1 MKKEGTMRKGIIV
14 LATLTLF
21 MAGVKDLH
29 AYTYTY
35 HNKTCYL
42 IKVIVEVYNG
52 EDRANQVEP
61 NGSLSFSTDLLLKSW
76 KAEAFLD
83 NRWQQVLHL
92 TCDFLPGSH
101 AFSVYVNETTDP
113 GGTVSRNWYSTD
125 Q

>member
-1 MKKEGTMRKGIIV
+1 MKKDGAMRRGIIV
-14 LATLTLF
+14 LGTLTLF
-21 MAGVKDLH
+21 IVGMSDLC

-35 HNKTCYL
+35 NNRTCYL

-52 EDRANQVEP
+52 KDRINQIEP
-61 NGSLSFSTDLLLKSW
+61 NGSYGFSTDLLLKGW

-83 NRWQQVLHL
+83 NRWQQILHL

-101 AFSVYVNETTDP
+101 SFSVYVDETRDLCR
-113 GGTVSRNWYSTD
+113 TVTRNWYSTN

>member
-1 MKKEGTMRKGIIV
+1 MKRGII
-14 LATLTLF
+14 LLLTLTLF
-21 MAGVKDLH
+21 IAGMGNLY

-35 HNKTCYL
+35 NNRTCYL

-52 EDRANQVEP
+52 EDRTNQVEP

-83 NRWQQVLHL
+83 NRWQQILHL

>member
-1 MKKEGTMRKGIIV
+1 MRKGIIV
-14 LATLTLF
+14 LVTLTLF
-21 MAGVKDLH
+21 MTGVKDLY

-52 EDRANQVEP
+52 EDKTIQVEP
-61 NGSLSFSTDLLLKSW
+61 NGFFSFSTDLLLKSW
-76 KAEAFLD
+76 RAEAFLD
-83 NRWQQVLHL
+83 NQWQRILHL

-101 AFSVYVNETTDP
+101 SFSVRVDETRDP
-113 GGTVSRNWYSTD
+113 DGTVTRNWYSTN